1 MKKSYYKTFAFI
13 LTTISVVLLIVLIT
27 LKSYG
32 IKSNDKNSKLNKK
45 VESEI
50 EYLDVSIINAMN
62 KLNNITLTRYKVY
75 TKSIN
80 NTGVSNNDNN
90 SDENKQSS
98 LSNNDEAQNN
108 AQQEEKS
115 DKDNQNEERG
125 NQISASK
132 SINNNSLTET
142 NNSNIN
148 WDEITFIYENI
159 YSVWPTINLDLK
171 EVGASDEYLNKF
183 NLDLNGVAQSINS
196 KDKNSALVNFYNLY
210 FQLPNFLTLV
220 TQDAYKI
227 TNYNTKVAVL
237 NAYTLANENNKWK
250 EISESVGRAK
260 NNFNKMFEFVKEDDD
275 RRNDIKKTYA
285 IINDLENCVVL
296 NDKNIFYMQYKNT
309 IQSLE
314 TL

>member
-27 LKSYG
+27 IKSYG

-80 NTGVSNNDNN
+80 NTGVSNND
-90 SDENKQSS
+90 
-98 LSNNDEAQNN
+98 EAQNN
-108 AQQEEKS
+108 TQQEEKS
-115 DKDNQNEERG
+115 DKDNQNEEKE
-125 NQISASK
+125 NQISVSK